1 MKDKLNEYDYQVLSF
16 NNTVRWKN
24 TAQWCRNTMVQEGLL
39 NSDFPKGIWEISKK
53 GIEYLK
59 KAELLG
65 RLKN

>member
-39 NSDFPKGIWEISKK
+39 NSDSPKGIWEISKK